1 VNCCRNG
8 QILIFAGKNWFNINF
23 QKHQLFFKPSL
34 SFFLLS
40 LSLFDGIL
48 PPGLRSQTMTLKKSS
63 SMIHIGKMI
72 LQKVNESGISKSELA
87 RRVNLTPQNIY
98 NLFKRKSIDAGL
110 LKQISVALAFDFF
123 SIYEE
128 ARRERVH
135 RFWSEENS
143 DRYLEYQELL
153 REQNRLK
160 NENRYLKSLIG
171 MTKKKGTTTADS
183 ARTEIRRATVYRL
196 RKNSIS

>member
-1 VNCCRNG
+1 MV
-8 QILIFAGKNWFNINF
+8 
-23 QKHQLFFKPSL
+23 
-34 SFFLLS
+34 
-40 LSLFDGIL
+40 
-48 PPGLRSQTMTLKKSS
+48 
-63 SMIHIGKMI
+63 HIGKMI

-98 NLFKRKSIDAGL
+98 NLFKRKSIDVGL

-128 ARRERVH
+128 ARRERIV
-135 RFWSEENS
+135 RFWSEEDS

-153 REQNRLK
+153 REQNRLR

-171 MTKKKGTTTADS
+171 MTKRKRANTAGTATTGV
-183 ARTEIRRATVYRL
+183 RRATVYRL

>member
-1 VNCCRNG
+1 MV
-8 QILIFAGKNWFNINF
+8 
-23 QKHQLFFKPSL
+23 
-34 SFFLLS
+34 
-40 LSLFDGIL
+40 
-48 PPGLRSQTMTLKKSS
+48 
-63 SMIHIGKMI
+63 HIGKMI

-98 NLFKRKSIDAGL
+98 NLFKRKSIDVGL

-128 ARRERVH
+128 ARRERIV
-135 RFWSEENS
+135 RFWSEEDS

-153 REQNRLK
+153 REQNRLR

-171 MTKKKGTTTADS
+171 MTKIKRANTAGTAATNV
-183 ARTEIRRATVYRL
+183 RRATVYRL